1 MTQTCQKKKRIY
13 HTESIRRSSF
23 IVQTTIGITN
33 QMYVGNIY
41 NQSAIKVETIDAFPK
56 IEI

>member
-1 MTQTCQKKKRIY
+1 MTQTCKNKWIY

-23 IVQTTIGITN
+23 IVQTTMGITN

-41 NQSAIKVETIDAFPK
+41 NQSAIKMEPIDAFPK

>member
-1 MTQTCQKKKRIY
+1 MMTQTCKNKWIY

-23 IVQTTIGITN
+23 IVQTTMGLTN

-41 NQSAIKVETIDAFPK
+41 NQSAIKMEPIDAFPK

>member
-1 MTQTCQKKKRIY
+1 MTQTCKNKWIY

-23 IVQTTIGITN
+23 IVQTIGITN

-41 NQSAIKVETIDAFPK
+41 NQSAIKMELIDAFPK

>member
-1 MTQTCQKKKRIY
+1 MD
-13 HTESIRRSSF
+13 TESIRSSSF
-23 IVQTTIGITN
+23 IVQITIMGITN

-41 NQSAIKVETIDAFPK
+41 KHLIAKMEPIDAFPK